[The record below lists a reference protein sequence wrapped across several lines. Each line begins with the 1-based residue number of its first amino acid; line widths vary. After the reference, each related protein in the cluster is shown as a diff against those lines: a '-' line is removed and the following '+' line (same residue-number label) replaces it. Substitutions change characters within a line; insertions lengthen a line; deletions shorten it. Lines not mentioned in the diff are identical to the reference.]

1 MGTVK
6 SAATAPGW
14 GHRLAAL
21 SLLLL
26 VGGALYLVVDQVLVG
41 RYRYYQSSLEQH
53 QGRLAQLDRMAGTRE
68 PVQQLIAKI
77 QQDRNVTTQY
87 LPQSA
92 PALAAAE
99 LQQRLKAMVEAA
111 GGTLQSTQA
120 LPPVEEGG
128 AVKVAVSATMNGDTG
143 SLQKVL
149 YNLESQTPLLF
160 VDNLEVS
167 ARMNRPRLP
176 NGRYATYTRIQLNA
190 QFEVSGYL
198 RKEGG

>member
-1 MGTVK
+1 MN
-6 SAATAPGW
+6 AASTLGK

-26 VGGALYLVVDQVLVG
+26 IGGALVLTVDQGLLG
-41 RYRYYQSSLEQH
+41 RYRYYHGVLEQH
-53 QGRLAQLDRMAGTRE
+53 QELLARLDRTAATLE

-77 QQDRNVTTQY
+77 QQDRSVTAQY
-87 LPQSA
+87 LPQST

-99 LQQRLKAMVEAA
+99 LQQRLKTMVEAA
-111 GGTLQSTQA
+111 GGTLQSIQA
-120 LPPVEEGG
+120 LPPDEESD
-128 AVKVAVSATMNGDTG
+128 AVKVTISAVMNGDTN

-149 YNLESQTPLLF
+149 YSLESQTPLLF

-167 ARMNRPRLP
+167 ARMIRPRLP
-176 NGRYATYTRIQLNA
+176 NGRYATYTRMQLNT

>member
-1 MGTVK
+1 MGV
-6 SAATAPGW
+6 ATEPGW

-21 SLLLL
+21 LLLL
-26 VGGALYLVVDQVLVG
+26 CVGGALYLVVDQWLVG
-41 RYRYYQSSLEQH
+41 RYRYYQNSLERH
-53 QGRLAQLDRMAGTRE
+53 QERLAQLERMAATRE

-77 QQDRNVTTQY
+77 QQDRNVNAQY

-99 LQQRLKAMVEAA
+99 LQQRIKAVVEAA

-128 AVKVAVSATMNGDTG
+128 AVKVAISAIMNGDTG
-143 SLQKVL
+143 SLQQVL
-149 YNLESQTPLLF
+149 HNLESQTPLLF
-160 VDNLEVS
+160 VDNLELS
-167 ARMNRPRLP
+167 ARATRPRLSS
-176 NGRYATYTRIQLNA
+176 GRYASYTRMQLNV
-190 QFEVSGYL
+190 QFEVAGYL

>member
-1 MGTVK
+1 MGV
-6 SAATAPGW
+6 ATEPGW

-21 SLLLL
+21 LLLL
-26 VGGALYLVVDQVLVG
+26 CVGGALYLAVDQWLVG
-41 RYRYYQSSLEQH
+41 RYRYYQNSLERH
-53 QGRLAQLDRMAGTRE
+53 QERLAQLERMAATRE

-77 QQDRNVTTQY
+77 QQDRNVNAQY

-99 LQQRLKAMVEAA
+99 LQQRIKAVVEAA

-128 AVKVAVSATMNGDTG
+128 AVKVAISAIMNGDTG
-143 SLQKVL
+143 SLQQVL
-149 YNLESQTPLLF
+149 HNLESQTPLLF
-160 VDNLEVS
+160 VDNLELS
-167 ARMNRPRLP
+167 ARATRPRLSG
-176 NGRYATYTRIQLNA
+176 GRYASYTRMQLNV
-190 QFEVSGYL
+190 QFEVAGYL

>member
-1 MGTVK
+1 MG
-6 SAATAPGW
+6 AATRPGW
-14 GHRLAAL
+14 GQRLAAL

-26 VGGALYLVVDQVLVG
+26 AGGALSLAVDQVLIG
-41 RYRYYQSSLEQH
+41 RYRFYQNALEQQ
-53 QGRLAQLDRMAGTRE
+53 QGRLAQLERMAATRE

-77 QQDRNVTTQY
+77 QQDRNVTAQY
-87 LPQSA
+87 LPKSA

-99 LQQRLKAMVEAA
+99 LQQRIKAVVEAA

-128 AVKVAVSATMNGDTG
+128 AVKVAISAIMNGDTG

-149 YNLESQTPLLF
+149 YALEAQTPLLF
-160 VDNLEVS
+160 VDNLELS
-167 ARMNRPRLP
+167 ARQTRPRLP
-176 NGRYATYTRIQLNA
+176 NGRYASYTRMQLNV